1 MEIIKKAEDLLM
13 KRSNHMLEIFKTTI
27 DGKLEKID
35 DFQQGCWI
43 NLISPSDSE
52 INRVVG
58 VYNISPDFLKDPLDD
73 DERSR
78 IEVNNNQTL
87 IIVDIPIIEEDS
99 NVCSYETIPLGMIV
113 TEEVFITVC
122 LKENPIIN
130 DFKLDR
136 VKGFFTFKKTRFVLQ
151 ILFKT
156 ATFYLRYL
164 RQINKTSD
172 EVERHLHKSLKNEEL
187 FALLSLEKSLVY
199 FTTSLRANEIVM
211 EKLLRSKTLRMYPE
225 DEDILEDVII
235 ENKQAIE
242 MTHIYSNILSGM
254 MDAYASVISNNLNMV
269 MKTLTLITIAIAIP
283 TMVSSFFGMNITNH
297 FENSYYGFPI
307 IVTFSILLSAVIMY
321 IMFKRK
327 QF

>member
-1 MEIIKKAEDLLM
+1 
-13 KRSNHMLEIFKTTI
+13 MLEIYKTTI
-27 DGKLEKID
+27 DGQLINIA

-43 NLISPSDSE
+43 NLVSPSDEE
-52 INRVVG
+52 INRVLR

-78 IEVNNNQTL
+78 IEVDDNQTL
-87 IIVDIPIIEEDS
+87 IIVDIPIVEEDTQT
-99 NVCSYETIPLGMIV
+99 CSYETIPLGMVI
-113 TEEVFITVC
+113 TDDVFITVC
-122 LKENPIIN
+122 LKDNPIIN
-130 DFKLDR
+130 DFKHHR
-136 VKGFFTFKKTRFVLQ
+136 VKGFYTFKKTRFVLQ

-164 RQINKTSD
+164 RQINKMSD

-187 FALLSLEKSLVY
+187 FALLNLEKSLVY

-211 EKLLRSKTLRMYPE
+211 EKLLRSKTLKMYPE

-254 MDAYASVISNNLNMV
+254 MDAFASVISNNLNMV
-269 MKTLTLITIAIAIP
+269 MKSLTVITIAIAIP

-297 FENSYYGFPI
+297 FENSQWGFPI
-307 IVTFSILLSAVIMY
+307 IVSSSILLSAISIFV
-321 IMFKRK
+321 MFKRK

>member
-1 MEIIKKAEDLLM
+1 
-13 KRSNHMLEIFKTTI
+13 MLEIYKTTI
-27 DGKLEKID
+27 DEQLIKLT

-43 NLISPSDSE
+43 NLISPSDEE
-52 INRVVG
+52 IERVLS

-78 IEVNNNQTL
+78 IEVDNNQTL
-87 IIVDIPIIEEDS
+87 IIVDIPIVEEDTQT
-99 NVCSYETIPLGMIV
+99 CSYETIPLGMII
-113 TEEVFITVC
+113 TDEVFITVC
-122 LKENPIIN
+122 LNDNPIIN
-130 DFKLDR
+130 DFKLHR

-164 RQINKTSD
+164 RQINKMSD
-172 EVERHLHKSLKNEEL
+172 DVERHLHKSLKNEEL
-187 FALLSLEKSLVY
+187 FALLNLEKSLVY

-211 EKLLRSKTLRMYPE
+211 EKLLRSKALKMYPE

-254 MDAYASVISNNLNMV
+254 MDAFASVISNNLNMV
-269 MKTLTLITIAIAIP
+269 MKSLTVITIAIAIP
-283 TMVSSFFGMNITNH
+283 TMISGFFGMNTIVP
-297 FENSYYGFPI
+297 FENSPWGFPI
-307 IVTFSILLSAVIMY
+307 IVTSSFLLSAISIY